1 VPDLGSRRGGIG
13 RRKAEIAFEGI
24 KGGTLLH
31 RPARKGVTD
40 RDILADDL
48 RKARRRAIA
57 GRIRGVEHAEIFRR
71 PADRIEN
78 GLARRQKTIAI
89 GPTMIV
95 WRTIWILAGQ
105 VHRIRSVVRGPRA
118 GIVLA
123 DQQAPCRGMVIGCET
138 NCVAVPIAPREGLD
152 GVQIAQ
158 RRS

>member
-48 RKARRRAIA
+48 RKARRRA
-57 GRIRGVEHAEIFRR
+57 EIFRR
-71 PADRIEN
+71 PTDRIEN